1 METTT
6 FALPEANTVKT
17 ISELCEILNQCEDYP
32 TDWIIAV
39 CANNSWEVLEDA
51 VDWTEND
58 VCTDGAQY
66 ITMNDNGEFDYY
78 YNSERA

>member
-1 METTT
+1 METTFT
-6 FALPEANTVKT
+6 LPEANTVKT

-32 TDWIIAV
+32 ISWVADV
-39 CANNSWEVLEDA
+39 CANNSWELLDST
-51 VDWTEND
+51 DNWTEND
-58 VCTDGAQY
+58 VCTDGTQY